1 MAPKG
6 SKISI
11 LFLIP
16 EEGDDIYMFDSLS
29 SGAGYS
35 SMIAN
40 RVDDLI
46 EETYKVLSCKNK
58 CDTACHDCLK
68 HFWNQR
74 VQNKLDRHSAV
85 QLLDW
90 SKCKKV
96 ADPLPFE
103 TQQTLIQGIKEL
115 ATIETD
121 FSIDCIGTKIFAS
134 VNNSQK
140 ELIVYP
146 SMWNRKNKAL
156 IADNIIAVSDK
167 SVVNAMPYAYDLIR
181 TQLDI

>member
-1 MAPKG
+1 
-6 SKISI
+6 
-11 LFLIP
+11 
-16 EEGDDIYMFDSLS
+16 MFDSLS

-35 SMIAN
+35 SMLAN

-46 EETYKVLSCKNK
+46 EETYTVLSCKNN

-85 QLLDW
+85 QLLNW
-90 SKCKKV
+90 SKSKIV
-96 ADPLPFE
+96 PEPLPFE

-121 FSIDCIGTKIFAS
+121 FSIDFIGNKIVAS
-134 VNNSQK
+134 VKDSKK

-146 SMWNRKNKAL
+146 SMWNKKNSVL
-156 IADNIIAVSDK
+156 ISENVIAVSDK

-181 TQLDI
+181 TQLKNR